1 MTKILFGDY
10 LPDIASFDSPGT
22 AYVKNVIP
30 GTNGYAPA
38 RDVASFT
45 NALAARCLGY
55 FSCVDSSNTVHIFA
69 GTSTKLYKLN
79 LSTRAWADV
88 SKVGNYTVATR
99 EYWSF
104 AQFGSNVVAVTN
116 GNAPQVYDLSSS
128 SAFADLGGTPP
139 QARRVSVIGDFLVLM
154 GLTSNPAR
162 IHWSDI
168 NDITGWTP
176 GPGSSSDYQDFP
188 DGGFVRGVGGG
199 EFGIVFQDNAIRRMI
214 FNPVSPTIFD
224 FNRISKDRGLYMPYS
239 LTESHSSLFFYAA
252 DGFYRVDASGGL
264 TPIGANKVNQTF
276 LDDADVSDPRYLIG
290 AADPS
295 SQRVFWAYKSR
306 ANSATSYLDK
316 CLIYDWAKD
325 RWSNAEISVE
335 FIGKSSPVS
344 VTLESL
350 DTIGTLDALTV
361 SLDGF
366 ITQTQEALSA
376 FNTSHQLGF
385 FNGSTLEAIVE
396 TAEGA
401 VAMDRRLMTREV
413 APIGDG
419 FPAYVSIKQRSRL
432 EDGKSQTVEAITG
445 VRGYA
450 PIRVSGRFMT
460 GRVRIPAGTSWTY
473 LRGVDVEGTEEGTR

>member
-10 LPDIASFDSPGT
+10 LPDVASFDSPGT
-22 AYVKNVIP
+22 AIVKNVLP
-30 GTNGYAPA
+30 ATNGYSPLKGI
-38 RDVASFT
+38 ASFT
-45 NALAARCLGY
+45 GVLPARCLGY
-55 FSCVDSSNTVHIFA
+55 FSCVDDSNTVHIFA

-88 SKVGNYTVATR
+88 SKSGSYSVSTR

-116 GNAPQVYDLSSS
+116 GNPPQVYDLSSS
-128 SAFADLGGTPP
+128 TLFADLGGSPP
-139 QARRVSVIGDFLVLM
+139 QARRVSVIGDFLVLQ
-154 GLTSNPAR
+154 GLTSNPKR
-162 IHWSDI
+162 IQWSAL

-176 GPGSSSDYQDFP
+176 GTDSSDYQEFP

-239 LTESHSSLFFYAA
+239 LAESHSSLFFYAA
-252 DGFYRVDASGGL
+252 DGFYRVDASGAL
-264 TPIGANKVNQTF
+264 SPIGANKINQTF
-276 LDDADVSDPRYLIG
+276 LDDADLSDPRYLVG

-295 SQRVFWAYKSR
+295 SQRVFWAYKSMDN
-306 ANSATSYLDK
+306 ASTAYLDK

-325 RWSNAEISVE
+325 RWSYAEISLE
-335 FIGKSSPVS
+335 YISKSSPVS

-350 DTIGTLDALTV
+350 DTIGNLDALTV

-366 ITQTQEALSA
+366 IMQTQEALSA
-376 FNTSHQLGF
+376 FNTAHQLGF
-385 FNGSTLEAIVE
+385 FNGSTLEATVE

-401 VAMDRRLMTREV
+401 IGEGQRMMTRDI
-413 APIGDG
+413 APIGDA
-419 FPAYVSIKQRSRL
+419 FPAYVSIKTRSRL
-432 EDGKSQTVEAITG
+432 EDNQITSAEAVTG

-460 GRVRIPAGTSWTY
+460 GRVRIPAGEAWTY
-473 LRGVDVEGTEEGTR
+473 LRGIDVEASNEGFR